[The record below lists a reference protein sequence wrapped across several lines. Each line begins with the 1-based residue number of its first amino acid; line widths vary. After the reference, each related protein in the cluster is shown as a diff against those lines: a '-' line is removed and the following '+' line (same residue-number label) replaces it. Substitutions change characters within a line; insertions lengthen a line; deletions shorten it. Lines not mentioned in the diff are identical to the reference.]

1 MNHPTGTIPAT
12 NNAPGHGVPAA
23 RPWLSRSCLAT
34 NGVITMPP
42 TTKNMVVASEI
53 VLSGHSRPLL
63 NASRHTASP

>member
-12 NNAPGHGVPAA
+12 NTAPGHGVPAA
-23 RPWLSRSCLAT
+23 RPWLSRSCLA

-63 NASRHTASP
+63 NASSHTASP

>member
-23 RPWLSRSCLAT
+23 RPWLSGSCLA

-53 VLSGHSRPLL
+53 VLSGHSRSSL
-63 NASRHTASP
+63 NASSYTASP